1 MSGFSSSLKEN
12 TIHIPQFSKQRFGTE
27 QMGLDLVKFEVLLD
41 TEVGCLVSILSV
53 SGTVMNFLSLDSS
66 AFFPSYLLHEH
77 FHVLCMSLSLLIS
90 SKGVLT

>member
-1 MSGFSSSLKEN
+1 M
-12 TIHIPQFSKQRFGTE
+12 E

-66 AFFPSYLLHEH
+66 AFSPSYLLHEH